1 MKLILMTQ
9 FHISQGSNV
18 IEIEVI
24 SLEATT
30 SFNIEDDEKK
40 LLFVEYSFLDYK
52 GHLLETQ
59 SLPAP
64 KKPNDL
70 TIYRHVQKF
79 TLEASKHAKQ
89 IKILSSMLSN
99 KTNAEPIK
107 FYVVSESVENDFN
120 KDDDD
125 DADDLNNKQK
135 ECEEVG

>member
-1 MKLILMTQ
+1 MNQ
-9 FHISQGSNV
+9 FHISQGTNV

-30 SFNIEDDEKK
+30 SLNNDDEDK

-79 TLEASKHAKQ
+79 ILDTSKHSKQ

-99 KTNAEPIK
+99 NSNTEPIK

-120 KDDDD
+120 EDDDD
-125 DADDLNNKQK
+125 DDLNNKQK

>member
-1 MKLILMTQ
+1 MTQ
-9 FHISQGSNV
+9 FHISQGSND

-30 SFNIEDDEKK
+30 SFNSDDKNK

-70 TIYRHVQKF
+70 TVFRHVQKF
-79 TLEASKHAKQ
+79 VFDTLKHAKQ

-99 KTNAEPIK
+99 NSNTEPIK
-107 FYVVSESVENDFN
+107 FYVVSESVENSNIN

-125 DADDLNNKQK
+125 DDDLNNKQK